1 MIHTLQK
8 ISEGKARIFAY
19 KIESQKLSKHARV
32 FYNPAM
38 KHNRDIS
45 VLALKVFQ
53 EDTKRTLKVADCLAA
68 TGIRG
73 IRYALEVPK
82 ISDVFFCDL
91 NPQAIGLI
99 KKNVRAN
106 KIKNAHIELKEAN
119 IFLSEHKYEIDF
131 VDIDPFG
138 TPVQFLD
145 SAARAVSN
153 KGMLAITATD
163 TAPLSGTYRRAAL
176 RKYGAVPLRC
186 DIQHELGIR
195 ILIAAIARECA
206 KYDKGFVPLLS
217 VSELHY
223 FRIFGKIKKTKS
235 AAEENIKNIGY
246 VEYCKSCGFRKFGK
260 DTCITKCENCGAK
273 TEYAGPLWTGKIF
286 DADFCGKVAN
296 KSRGLK
302 DAALIKLLETI
313 SEESGIDGFFYDLG
327 FLSSRLKMQP
337 PKISG
342 VIGKLKKAGFAASR
356 THFLATGVRT
366 DAGIKEIR
374 MFLKNISH
382 H

>member
-1 MIHTLQK
+1 MPLQK
-8 ISEGKARIFAY
+8 VSEGKARIFAY

-32 FYNPAM
+32 FYNPKM
-38 KHNRDIS
+38 LHNRDIS

-53 EDTKRTLKVADCLAA
+53 EETKRVLKVADGLAA

-91 NPQAIGLI
+91 NPKAIELI
-99 KKNVRAN
+99 KKNVRLN
-106 KIKNAHIELKEAN
+106 KIKNAHIEKKDAN
-119 IFLSEHKYEIDF
+119 VFLSEHKYEMDF

-163 TAPLSGTYRRAAL
+163 TAPLSGTYLRAAL

-195 ILIAAIARECA
+195 ILIANIARECA

-223 FRIFGKIKKTKS
+223 FRVFGKIKKTKS

-246 VEYCKSCGFRKFGK
+246 VGYCKSCGFRKFGK
-260 DTCITKCENCGAK
+260 DTCIKKCENCGAK
-273 TEYAGPLWTGKIF
+273 TEYAGQLWTGKIF
-286 DADFCGKVAN
+286 DAEFCENVYEYSGVF
-296 KSRGLK
+296 G
-302 DAALIKLLETI
+302 DTALTKLLETI
-313 SEESGIDGFFYDLG
+313 SEESEIDGFFYDLG
-327 FLSSRLKMQP
+327 FLSSCLKMRP
-337 PKISG
+337 PKISD
-342 VIGKLKKAGFAASR
+342 VIEKLKKAGFKASR
-356 THFLATGVRT
+356 THFLANGVRT
-366 DAGIKEIR
+366 DADIKEIG
-374 MFLKNISH
+374 MFLKNINPL
-382 H
+382 